1 MTSGARTIGSLS
13 WQQNW
18 LLGQIWS
25 GIKRELETSSE
36 LPVALSRTLSV
47 LSIRDI
53 KRRCLN
59 PTWVWTT
66 LTVVRVPGFRPR
78 CIVLTFARQV
88 IELQDVGGGPRV
100 TEKKSLKDLRSL
112 SKDILGLT
120 GLVSVWLPGFVCHTG
135 RVSYEASKTKHWG
148 SFQTNVSQ
156 ECFKWLPLASG
167 NHFVFWFN
175 IIFGVVTTFSS
186 IFNMSSFF
194 CKLKM

>member
-59 PTWVWTT
+59 PTWMWTT
-66 LTVVRVPGFRPR
+66 LTVVRVLGFRPR

-112 SKDILGLT
+112 SKDIGTDWARECLAA
-120 GLVSVWLPGFVCHTG
+120 WLRLPH
-135 RVSYEASKTKHWG
+135 RQ
-148 SFQTNVSQ
+148 SFLRSQ
-156 ECFKWLPLASG
+156 QNKALRFFPNECFARMLQMTSTCFRQPFCFLIQ
-167 NHFVFWFN
+167 HYFWCSHHLL
-175 IIFGVVTTFSS
+175 IHI
-186 IFNMSSFF
+186 
-194 CKLKM
+194 